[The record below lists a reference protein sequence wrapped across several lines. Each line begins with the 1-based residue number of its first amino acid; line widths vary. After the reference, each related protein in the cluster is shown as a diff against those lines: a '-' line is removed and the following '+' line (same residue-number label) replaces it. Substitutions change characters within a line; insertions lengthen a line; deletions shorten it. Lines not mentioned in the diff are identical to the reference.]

1 MDGTYL
7 TFSKVRGLGLSL
19 PQLEPARLIV
29 LLWCV
34 VAILNIALSLVGGFD
49 PLATLKVTITS
60 LCGALL
66 SLTAYAATRRIVGRG
81 SRFALS
87 FVVGLAIANGSGLWI
102 IDVLVQTWTG
112 AHGGAWSWPYD
123 YFFRLRYNW
132 VYFTILFLLQAAVS
146 ALLNSAR
153 TLLTREQQLV
163 EARLATLRFQL
174 NPHFLFNTL
183 NAIETLVAEAGAT
196 EAEEMITRLSDFLRA
211 SLSEEP
217 TGLVSL
223 SYELDTIQAYLDIE
237 SIRFGD
243 RMAVH
248 YACDSG
254 LADTQV
260 PSLILQPLVENA
272 IKYAVAPSK
281 EKVTLLIE
289 ARATGDDLVLVV
301 EDNGM
306 HQSAARAA
314 ISTGVG
320 LRNVAARLDA
330 LYGSAG
336 RMEAIKRE
344 RGFTAVIH
352 LPLRRADS

>member
-7 TFSKVRGLGLSL
+7 KFSKDGGLRLRLS
-19 PQLEPARLIV
+19 QLEPARLIV

-49 PLATLKVTITS
+49 PAATLKVTVTS

-66 SLTAYAATRRIVGRG
+66 SLTAYAATRRMVARA
-81 SRFALS
+81 SRLALS

-102 IDVLVQTWTG
+102 IDVLVQAWTG

-123 YFFRLRYNW
+123 YFFRLRYHW
-132 VYFTILFLLQAAVS
+132 VDFTILFLLQAAVS

-153 TLLTREQQLV
+153 TLMTREQQLV

-217 TGLVSL
+217 TGLVAL

-243 RMAVH
+243 RMAVR

-272 IKYAVAPSK
+272 IKYAVTPSK
-281 EKVTLLIE
+281 EQVTVSIK
-289 ARATGDDLVLVV
+289 ARATADELVLIV
-301 EDNGM
+301 EDDGT
-306 HQSAARAA
+306 HQSATRAA

-320 LRNVAARLDA
+320 LRNVAARLET

-344 RGFTAVIH
+344 RGFIAVIH